1 MRYVSKRLGFT
12 LIELMV
18 ALAIIA
24 ITAAFAIP
32 AFQDYVGRARVSE
45 GLSLAAGAKLA
56 VAENATMALPL
67 NGGFQAP
74 AATANVASIA
84 VAAES
89 GQIILTFTE
98 RVAPATE
105 NTLVLV
111 PSSLNAAGKR
121 QALVSGQT
129 PDGLLAW
136 ECFAAGKKVATQG
149 DPAPLTAST
158 LPAKLAAAACR

>member
-1 MRYVSKRLGFT
+1 MQYVSKRLGFT

-24 ITAAFAIP
+24 ITAAFSIP

-45 GLSLAAGAKLA
+45 GLSLAAGARLA
-56 VAENATMALPL
+56 VSENATMALPL
-67 NGGFQAP
+67 NGGFQPP
-74 AATANVASIA
+74 AATSNVASVA

-89 GQIILTFTE
+89 GQITVTYTA
-98 RVAPATE
+98 RVAPAE
-105 NTLVLV
+105 ANTLVLV
-111 PSSLNAAGKR
+111 PSSINAAGQR
-121 QALVSGQT
+121 QALTSGQV

-136 ECFAAGKKVATQG
+136 ECFAAGKTLEDN
-149 DPAPLTAST
+149 DPAPAVAPT

>member
-1 MRYVSKRLGFT
+1 MPHVSRRLGFT

-45 GLSLAAGAKLA
+45 GLSLAAGARLA
-56 VAENATMALPL
+56 VAENALMALPL
-67 NGGFQAP
+67 NAAFQTP
-74 AATANVASIA
+74 AATANVASVA
-84 VAAES
+84 VAPAS
-89 GQIILTFTE
+89 GQITITFTE
-98 RVAPATE
+98 RVSPAGA

-111 PSSLNAAGKR
+111 PSSVTPAGVR
-121 QALVSGQT
+121 QGLVAGQS

-136 ECFAAGKKVATQG
+136 ECFSAGKTLEA
-149 DPAPLTAST
+149 DSSPAPLIAPT
-158 LPAKLAAAACR
+158 LPAKFAAAACR